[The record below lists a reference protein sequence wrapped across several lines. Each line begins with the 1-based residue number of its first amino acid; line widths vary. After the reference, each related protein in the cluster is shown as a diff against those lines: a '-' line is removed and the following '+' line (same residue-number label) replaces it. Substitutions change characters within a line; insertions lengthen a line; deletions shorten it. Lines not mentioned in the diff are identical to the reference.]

1 MKHRKIISV
10 QVILFLFL
18 NLFYQ
23 TIFSGL
29 PKDTL
34 VVLGTTPISVK
45 KIQDISI
52 EDQILS
58 VKEREDGLFEFV
70 NTKIKA
76 ISKEIKKRELINY
89 NLILLET
96 SLNNSNNGQLLIDS
110 ESQFYNSKT
119 KSWTNCVDLSLEDKL
134 LDVNLNEISIDK
146 IIKENSDVDIEVY
159 ELSLE
164 EPHCYFVCDSAENP
178 ILIHNMDQIF
188 MTAGDKAEPII
199 ETIVSAGVTLFGLA
213 KSLGLFDKKKKQ
225 EDKKQLPKVAENN
238 KTGTKTSDNTK
249 KTDDKKAQD
258 KYKIKNNN
266 PDLDEILDRATE
278 IKKQKGPS
286 KVYEKSGQN
295 GQKEKDFNKLNKG
308 NVEYKK
314 TSNGTIKLGK
324 TVNGEQIIDRDFSSD
339 RSGDKPTLEIQVD
352 RKFYIKIRYN

>member
-164 EPHCYFVCDSAENP
+164 EPHCYF
-178 ILIHNMDQIF
+178 
-188 MTAGDKAEPII
+188 
-199 ETIVSAGVTLFGLA
+199 
-213 KSLGLFDKKKKQ
+213 
-225 EDKKQLPKVAENN
+225 
-238 KTGTKTSDNTK
+238 
-249 KTDDKKAQD
+249 
-258 KYKIKNNN
+258 
-266 PDLDEILDRATE
+266 
-278 IKKQKGPS
+278 
-286 KVYEKSGQN
+286 
-295 GQKEKDFNKLNKG
+295 
-308 NVEYKK
+308 
-314 TSNGTIKLGK
+314 
-324 TVNGEQIIDRDFSSD
+324 
-339 RSGDKPTLEIQVD
+339 
-352 RKFYIKIRYN
+352 